1 MKKLLLSLTILT
13 GLGLTASAQTSPIKF
28 GVKAGATFS
37 NMSFSGSGV
46 NETGKLN
53 TSFYFGGTVDIPVS
67 EMFSVQPGLLY
78 VGKGTKDS
86 GDFSEFGEGGSGK
99 AEATLNPHYLEI
111 PLNIVANFESGNG
124 KFFVGAGP
132 YYAIGIAGKVK
143 VKATDG
149 SNSVEVKNDIEYGDD
164 KAFKRGDFGINL
176 LTGYQLNNGFNIHA
190 GYGLGLSNIINA
202 GGEGKAKNR
211 VLSVGLGYSF

>member
-13 GLGLTASAQTSPIKF
+13 AMGLTASAQTSPVKF

-46 NETGKLN
+46 SETGKLN
-53 TSFYFGGTVDIPVS
+53 TSFYVGGTVDIPVS
-67 EMFSVQPGLLY
+67 DMFSVQPGLLY
-78 VGKGTKDS
+78 IGKGTKDS
-86 GDFSEFGEGGSGK
+86 GDFSELGENAEGK
-99 AEATLNPHYLEI
+99 AEATINPFYLEI
-111 PLNIVANFESGNG
+111 PLNIVANFESGSG

-132 YYAIGIAGKVK
+132 YYAIGVAGKVK
-143 VKATDG
+143 VKGISG
-149 SNSVEVKNDIEYGDD
+149 STSVEVKDDIEYGDG
-164 KAFKRGDFGINL
+164 KAFKRGDFGVNL

-202 GGEGKAKNR
+202 DGEGKAKNR
-211 VLSVGLGYSF
+211 VLSVGVGFSF